1 MFIRRFEVTRDTII
15 SDFAKHKL
23 FGKEILELGCSSGDR
38 TKLFY
43 DVGQV
48 TAVDIINKISLQKK
62 KKFNLFLADAT
73 ALPFQDESFDG
84 VLSFDVVEHILDD
97 QHFMSEA
104 FRVCKKGGFVVVG
117 TPNRLRLANTVKRLI
132 GKPVSYPYYLSHDV
146 IHVREYTLEQFDSL
160 CKGYGFVGNCMS
172 IWVGLVGKIDRG
184 FAIFPPSLAS
194 LAQYLL
200 FIGYKPG
207 KYGV

>member
-1 MFIRRFEVTRDTII
+1 MFICKFEGTRDTII
-15 SDFAKHKL
+15 SDFVKQKL
-23 FGKEILELGCSSGDR
+23 FGKQILELGCSSGDR

-48 TAVDIINKISLQKK
+48 TAVDIVNKISSQRKK
-62 KKFNLFLADAT
+62 RFNLFLADAT

-97 QHFMSEA
+97 QHFVSEA
-104 FRVCKKGGFVVVG
+104 FRVCKKGGLVVFG
-117 TPNRLRLANTVKRLI
+117 TPNRLRLANTLMRII
-132 GKPVSYPYYLSHDV
+132 GKPISYPYYLGPDV
-146 IHVREYTLEQFDSL
+146 IHLREYSFEQFDSL
-160 CKGYGFVGNCMS
+160 CKSNGFVGNCMS

-184 FAIFPPSLAS
+184 LAIFPPSVAF

-200 FIGYKPG
+200 FIGYKPR
-207 KYGV
+207 KYSV